1 MEPSPALAER
11 GRTRPVQLPR
21 PQSGHGGVAGVTAH
35 EHRAGS
41 LQSGQSGLWVRRHRV
56 ADLYLK
62 TYSQVVCCWGK
73 EGMVGGP
80 VSDRQGGRGP
90 ESGQC
95 GDVDRRGMEAG
106 EVEAGQAQD
115 WLHGATSHTR
125 IIIIL
130 YLELET

>member
-1 MEPSPALAER
+1 
-11 GRTRPVQLPR
+11 
-21 PQSGHGGVAGVTAH
+21 
-35 EHRAGS
+35 
-41 LQSGQSGLWVRRHRV
+41 
-56 ADLYLK
+56 
-62 TYSQVVCCWGK
+62 
-73 EGMVGGP
+73 MVGGP

-95 GDVDRRGMEAG
+95 GDVDRGGMEAG